1 MQGARGWRRWCC
13 RAPGNEPHDSPLSNE
28 EIRHLP
34 EAVRLS
40 CTPPFCR
47 LPSGNSFDSSTLSTS
62 STSTFST
69 SGDPL
74 LKIHRLTVPRVWSGL
89 CLNRQCEQQQMLKI
103 SIFDTPNRRRFVLEG
118 KLVAP
123 WAAELRN
130 ECRKA
135 AAELRGRELVIEL
148 RNVTCIGE
156 DGENVL
162 LELMKE
168 GVRFRSSGVF
178 TKHVM
183 KRLARKSRRNAEE
196 RRDEDRQY

>member
-1 MQGARGWRRWCC
+1 
-13 RAPGNEPHDSPLSNE
+13 
-28 EIRHLP
+28 
-34 EAVRLS
+34 
-40 CTPPFCR
+40 
-47 LPSGNSFDSSTLSTS
+47 
-62 STSTFST
+62 
-69 SGDPL
+69 
-74 LKIHRLTVPRVWSGL
+74 
-89 CLNRQCEQQQMLKI
+89 MLKI
-103 SIFDTPNRRRFVLEG
+103 TIFDTPDRRRLLLEG

-148 RNVTCIGE
+148 RNVTCISE
-156 DGENVL
+156 DGKNVL

-183 KRLARKSRRNAEE
+183 KELARKIRRNVQEPKK
-196 RRDEDRQY
+196 

>member
-1 MQGARGWRRWCC
+1 
-13 RAPGNEPHDSPLSNE
+13 
-28 EIRHLP
+28 
-34 EAVRLS
+34 
-40 CTPPFCR
+40 
-47 LPSGNSFDSSTLSTS
+47 
-62 STSTFST
+62 
-69 SGDPL
+69 
-74 LKIHRLTVPRVWSGL
+74 
-89 CLNRQCEQQQMLKI
+89 MLKI
-103 SIFDTPNRRRFVLEG
+103 SILDTPDRRRLVLEG

-130 ECRKA
+130 ECRNA

-148 RNVTCIGE
+148 RNVTCISE

-183 KRLARKSRRNAEE
+183 KRLVRKSRRNAEE
-196 RRDEDRQY
+196 LRDEDRQY

>member
-1 MQGARGWRRWCC
+1 MA
-13 RAPGNEPHDSPLSNE
+13 S
-28 EIRHLP
+28 
-34 EAVRLS
+34 
-40 CTPPFCR
+40 TF
-47 LPSGNSFDSSTLSTS
+47 STLSTS

-74 LKIHRLTVPRVWSGL
+74 LKIQRLTVPRVWSGL
-89 CLNRQCEQQQMLKI
+89 CLNLQCEQKQMLKI
-103 SIFDTPNRRRFVLEG
+103 SIFDPPNGRRCVLEG

-183 KRLARKSRRNAEE
+183 NGSPASLAEMLRSGGMRTG
-196 RRDEDRQY
+196 